1 VSYRCPRCQINLVE
15 NPDDEVND
23 YELEGAQVRHT
34 IKRCAEVERAGCC
47 DHGSPACEACVAHDT
62 MLAISSSRKTR
73 SDVVADLVKE
83 LAEKT
88 GLDPEK
94 FSGHSLRAG
103 FATTAAAA
111 GKSLHNIMRQTRHK
125 DQRVAMTYI
134 RHGSLFR
141 ENAADGIEVE
151 EEEK

>member
-1 VSYRCPRCQINLVE
+1 
-15 NPDDEVND
+15 
-23 YELEGAQVRHT
+23 VRLT
-34 IKRCAEVERAGCC
+34 AEWIKRAELKTGPLYRRI
-47 DHGSPACEACVAHDT
+47 DPRSD
-62 MLAISSSRKTR
+62 AIGDKPMW

-94 FSGHSLRAG
+94 FSD
-103 FATTAAAA
+103 
-111 GKSLHNIMRQTRHK
+111 K

-141 ENAADGIEVE
+141 ENAADGLEVE
-151 EEEK
+151 EEK